1 MKSDKHRR
9 WQSWL
14 GGQRS
19 VLKPS
24 FIHVNPSRFL
34 LTLGHLSP
42 RLWLFLSIFL
52 ELKLKLIPSCLFYL
66 LKSQTKVSRQITEFV
81 IKNLNFSGIF
91 HRMKSPRYVRWD
103 EVPLPNLQGTNQSIN
118 YPIEAASDAWND
130 LPYGFMNIGL
140 RCLKYSETCKIRQ
153 QALIRKGVRNNNI
166 WLLLPRFHSFSFL

>member
-91 HRMKSPRYVRWD
+91 HRMKSPRHVRWD

-166 WLLLPRFHSFSFL
+166 WL